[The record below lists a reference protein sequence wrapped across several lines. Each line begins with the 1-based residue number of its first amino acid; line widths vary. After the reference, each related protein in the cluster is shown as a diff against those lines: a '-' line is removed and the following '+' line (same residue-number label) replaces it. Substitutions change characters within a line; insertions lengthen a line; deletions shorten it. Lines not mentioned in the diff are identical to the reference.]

1 MRILIAGATG
11 NTGTRLANQLAE
23 AGHEP
28 VAIVRD
34 SSDISVLPT
43 GCEIREG
50 DLTDLPSDIA
60 VGVDTVVFAAGSGGD
75 TSEEMTRKVDRDG
88 AKALVDLS
96 QQAGVERFIML
107 SSVGTD
113 HPESGPDSM
122 QHYLKA
128 KREADDHL
136 IASGLNYAIVRPV
149 SLTDDDGTGEIELS
163 TDHVDGKEI
172 SRDDVAAVLAACAT
186 NEAPGKVVF
195 EIAAGGA
202 PVSEALATVN

>member
-11 NTGTRLANQLAE
+11 NTGTRLANQLSE

-28 VAIVRD
+28 VALVRAT
-34 SSDISVLPT
+34 SDTSGLPT
-43 GCEIREG
+43 GCEIRQG

-60 VGVDTVVFAAGSGGD
+60 VGVDAVVFAAGSGGD
-75 TSEEMTRKVDRDG
+75 TGEEMTRKVDRDG
-88 AKALVDLS
+88 ARALVDFS
-96 QQAGVERFIML
+96 EQAGVERFVML

-113 HPESGPDSM
+113 DPESGPDSM

-136 IASGLNYAIVRPV
+136 INSGLNYAIVRPV
-149 SLTDDDGTGEIELS
+149 SLTDDHGKGEIELS

-172 SRDDVAAVLAACAT
+172 SRDDVAAVLAECAT
-186 NEAPGKVVF
+186 GDVPGKVVF

-202 PVSEALATVN
+202 PVSEALATLR